1 MLNTIK
7 RRYPLA
13 EVLLAP
19 TPVQGIDAPAGI
31 VRSLDL
37 LAADGRS
44 EVILLA
50 RGGGSIE
57 DLWGFNDESVVR
69 AIAAS
74 PIPVVT
80 GIGHETDF
88 TLADFVSDLRAPTP
102 TAAAELVTPDRIEL
116 QSAVREAGDHL
127 DRFFG
132 TFVDGARLSLM
143 VLANQLERETPDARV
158 ANERQRLDDRVLR
171 AGRAV
176 RAILDR
182 SLLRVESAQARLETV
197 NPVAVLQRGYSIVTD
212 GSGRI
217 VSSVRQAAAGVP
229 LNVQVQDGAYAAVV
243 AKPTEG

>member
-1 MLNTIK
+1 
-7 RRYPLA
+7 
-13 EVLLAP
+13 
-19 TPVQGIDAPAGI
+19 
-31 VRSLDL
+31 
-37 LAADGRS
+37 
-44 EVILLA
+44 
-50 RGGGSIE
+50 
-57 DLWGFNDESVVR
+57 
-69 AIAAS
+69 
-74 PIPVVT
+74 
-80 GIGHETDF
+80 
-88 TLADFVSDLRAPTP
+88 
-102 TAAAELVTPDRIEL
+102 
-116 QSAVREAGDHL
+116 
-127 DRFFG
+127 
-132 TFVDGARLSLM
+132 M